1 MLDEWVEAVEAE
13 LGLGE
18 SNLDLDQQL
27 DVARVVAHR
36 VERRAAPITAL
47 LIGLAAG
54 RDGGAPEDVERAGRT
69 VMKLAREWGRED
81 RATEPGIGG

>member
-18 SNLDLDQQL
+18 LSLDLDQQL

-36 VERRAAPITAL
+36 VERRAAPVTAL

-54 RDGGAPEDVERAGRT
+54 RDGGASEDVARAGRT

-81 RATEPGIGG
+81 REAGPGIG

>member
-1 MLDEWVEAVEAE
+1 MLDRWVEAVEAE

-36 VERRAAPITAL
+36 VERRAAPVTAL

-54 RDGGAPEDVERAGRT
+54 RDGGTPEDVARAGRT

-81 RATEPGIGG
+81 REAGPGSG

>member
-18 SNLDLDQQL
+18 LALDLDQQL

-54 RDGGAPEDVERAGRT
+54 RDGGTPEDVARAGRT
-69 VMKLAREWGRED
+69 VMKLAREWGREN
-81 RATEPGIGG
+81 RGAGPGIG